1 MGSIDGTAW
10 LKPARLRPASCGN
23 SAGDARTQ
31 SMPSPSTSP
40 FPCPALSPA
49 GRSALRWRAL
59 AIPVLLGCLSLP
71 ATGCFSIAVR
81 IPAQVKGTQPDPGTA
96 LAAAAADVVTAPLQL
111 PLIVAA
117 GIGEIR
123 RRSEP
128 QSPSEVADAHP

>member
-1 MGSIDGTAW
+1 
-10 LKPARLRPASCGN
+10 
-23 SAGDARTQ
+23 
-31 SMPSPSTSP
+31 MPSPRSSP
-40 FPCPALSPA
+40 FPCPALSPT
-49 GRSALRWRAL
+49 GRLPRRWRAL
-59 AIPVLLGCLSLP
+59 IISTLLGCLNLP

-81 IPAQVKGTQPDPGTA
+81 IPAQVKGMKPDPGTA

-128 QSPSEVADAHP
+128 EPRSSPDVTKP